1 MSSTRRKSAASRA
14 RARKRYL
21 IAGLAAFLI
30 IDIGLVAF
38 ALNRPRVEPE
48 AAPERPVSAAQGE
61 TDVPSP
67 TPTAE
72 AAPPATDI
80 PQTLTPTRVLAAR
93 DGSLA
98 WRATTGPC
106 GAPALPELTTDA
118 GATWKAT
125 TATGPTGVVSLQSIV
140 IEGQQVASMIGQD
153 AADCSVTL
161 VRTFVS
167 GNDYAEYPAD
177 LANNWFIDP
186 LDHARVHSPAGDAAA
201 PCANASSLAARSTAA
216 AAVLCSDGT
225 IFSTSDGATTWN
237 SVPAPEGI
245 MAVTSAEE
253 GYLYAQ
259 VGDDSCAGVQVGY
272 FSAGPAGSAVVPRA
286 CVPNAQTPDALAG
299 NIALAGGESSVWM
312 WAGDVMA
319 RSVDGG
325 GIWE

>member
-14 RARKRYL
+14 RARKRFL

-48 AAPERPVSAAQGE
+48 AAPDRPVSAAQGE
-61 TDVPSP
+61 TAVP
-67 TPTAE
+67 TPAAE

-80 PQTLTPTRVLAAR
+80 PQALTPTRVLAAR
-93 DGSLA
+93 DGTLA

-153 AADCSVTL
+153 AADCSTTL
-161 VRTFVS
+161 VRTFVA
-167 GNDYAEYPAD
+167 GDNYAEYPAD
-177 LANNWFIDP
+177 LGENWFVNP
-186 LDHARVHSPAGDAAA
+186 LDRARLHSPAGDAAA
-201 PCANASSLAARSTAA
+201 PCADLSSLAPRSAA
-216 AAVLCSDGT
+216 AAAALCSDGT
-225 IFSTSDGATTWN
+225 VFSTSDGAATWN
-237 SVPAPEGI
+237 AVPGPRGI
-245 MAVTSAEE
+245 MSVTSDAE

-259 VGDDSCAGVQVGY
+259 VGDDSCAGVRVG
-272 FSAGPAGSAVVPRA
+272 FFDETSTGTGGAPGA
-286 CVPNAQTPDALAG
+286 CIPNALTPAALAG
-299 NIALAGGESSVWM
+299 NIALAEGDNAVWM
-312 WAGDVMA
+312 WAGDVTV
-319 RSVDGG
+319 RSLDGG
-325 GIWE
+325 VTWE